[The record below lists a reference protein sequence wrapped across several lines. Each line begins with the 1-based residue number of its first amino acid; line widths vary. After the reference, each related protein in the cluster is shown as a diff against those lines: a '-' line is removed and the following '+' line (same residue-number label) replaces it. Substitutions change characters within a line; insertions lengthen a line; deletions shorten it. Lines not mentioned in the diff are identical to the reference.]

1 MGMSKSDFLRPND
14 ASYTKEKMIDR
25 QNHQVERLLYQENL
39 LDINW
44 YTLTI
49 AFTFQDGKLV
59 VQEVL
64 GKEYGGITQN

>member
-1 MGMSKSDFLRPND
+1 MSKSDFLRLND
-14 ASYTKEKMIDR
+14 APYTKEKMTDR
-25 QNHQVERLLYQENL
+25 YNLQVERLLYRENL

-59 VQEVL
+59 GQEVL
-64 GKEYGGITQN
+64 GKEYGSITQN